1 MTATTTA
8 PAPAAAPAGRR
19 PRRRARPATGVLLA
33 VPALLLAAVAALA
46 PSTIAR
52 YDPTAMDFAAAL
64 QGPSWAHWLGTD
76 ESGRD
81 LYSRIVH
88 GTLPALSIGLGAAA
102 LAIVSALVLGTAAA
116 LGGRVLGGVVAWVI
130 EILFSF
136 PTLLLALLLVAVL
149 GPSAAVSAVAI
160 GVGSAPGYARIV
172 RGQVLSARGSGYVE
186 AATVLGHARARIL
199 ARHVLPN
206 AVRPL
211 VGIFTLAVAQSVV
224 WASGLAFLG
233 LGVAPP
239 SSEWGALLDAGRPY
253 ITTAPWLT
261 LVPGLVITLL
271 ALAVTTA
278 GRHLQRFVEKEGS

>member
-1 MTATTTA
+1 M
-8 PAPAAAPAGRR
+8 
-19 PRRRARPATGVLLA
+19 
-33 VPALLLAAVAALA
+33 
-46 PSTIAR
+46 
-52 YDPTAMDFAAAL
+52 
-64 QGPSWAHWLGTD
+64 
-76 ESGRD
+76 
-81 LYSRIVH
+81 
-88 GTLPALSIGLGAAA
+88 
-102 LAIVSALVLGTAAA
+102 LGTAAA